1 MTGSTSHPGPFVV
14 VIVDDHALFAQGL
27 QLLLASRADRV
38 FDVAAIGSSSE
49 DAVPLVGK
57 HRADIVTIDL
67 TLPPH
72 GGVHAI
78 TAVRAAYP
86 STGIL
91 ALSGTDDLSLAERA
105 LRAGADGFL
114 QKTSDADA
122 LVAPLLVIAAGM
134 KVVNAELLDQLL
146 ASNRTPDDG
155 LLEGLDEQLVQLWSL
170 LAQGSEINAI
180 AARMHVSERTTK
192 RMVASLIHKI
202 GARNRIEAAAL
213 AGRYGLLDRRTIPV
227 GGNRRD

>member
-1 MTGSTSHPGPFVV
+1 MTGSTSYPTPLVV

-38 FDVAAIGSSSE
+38 FHVAAIGNSSE

-57 HRADIVTIDL
+57 HRADIATIDL
-67 TLPPH
+67 TLPPR

-86 STGIL
+86 ATAIL

-122 LVAPLLVIAAGM
+122 LVAPLLVIAAGL
-134 KVVNAELLDQLL
+134 KVVSTALLERLL
-146 ASNRTPDDG
+146 VSNRSPDDG
-155 LLEGLDEQLVQLWSL
+155 VIDGLDEHLVKLWSL
-170 LAQGSEINAI
+170 LAQGLEINAI

-202 GARNRIEAAAL
+202 GARNRIEAATL
-213 AGRYGLLDRRTIPV
+213 AGRYGLLDSRTIPADAV
-227 GGNRRD
+227 RGE

>member
-1 MTGSTSHPGPFVV
+1 MTGSTSHPAPFVV

-38 FDVAAIGSSSE
+38 FDVAAIGGSSE

-57 HRADIVTIDL
+57 HHADIVTIDL
-67 TLPPH
+67 TLPPR

-78 TAVRAAYP
+78 AAVRAAYP

-134 KVVNAELLDQLL
+134 KVLNTELLDRLL
-146 ASNRTPDDG
+146 MSNRTPDDG
-155 LLEGLDEQLVQLWSL
+155 LLDGLDEQHIKLWSL
-170 LAQGSEINAI
+170 LAQGLEINAI
-180 AARMHVSERTTK
+180 ADRMHVSERTTK

-213 AGRYGLLDRRTIPV
+213 AGRYGLLDRRTIRA
-227 GGNRRD
+227 GGNRGE